1 MSEPQRLAQVFVELA
16 DTLTEDFD
24 VVDFLQTLTERCVEL
39 LGVDAAGLMLTDQ
52 RGGLRL
58 LGATLE
64 SARVLELF
72 ELQIQEGPCLECYL
86 TGRAITSVELS
97 EARTRWPTFTPAALA
112 AGFEA
117 THALPLKLRGSIIGA
132 LNLFT
137 ITAARLSD
145 DDVAV
150 GQAMA
155 DVATIGVL
163 HQRSLHEQTI
173 LSEQLH
179 TALQSRILV
188 EQAKGVLAARSG
200 LSVAEAFTRMRA
212 HARRTSTSLTTV
224 AQAVIEGTITGDVL
238 TPARLPAFRRGTA
251 RMGDARAPRSQGAV
265 RAATGPCPSAAVVV
279 SSGHGSYASLRGRCP
294 GPRQHV
300 SE

>member
-1 MSEPQRLAQVFVELA
+1 
-16 DTLTEDFD
+16 
-24 VVDFLQTLTERCVEL
+24 
-39 LGVDAAGLMLTDQ
+39 
-52 RGGLRL
+52 
-58 LGATLE
+58 
-64 SARVLELF
+64 
-72 ELQIQEGPCLECYL
+72 
-86 TGRAITSVELS
+86 
-97 EARTRWPTFTPAALA
+97 
-112 AGFEA
+112 
-117 THALPLKLRGSIIGA
+117 

-163 HQRSLHEQTI
+163 HQRSLDEQTI

-238 TPARLPAFRRGTA
+238 TPA
-251 RMGDARAPRSQGAV
+251 
-265 RAATGPCPSAAVVV
+265 
-279 SSGHGSYASLRGRCP
+279 
-294 GPRQHV
+294 
-300 SE
+300 